1 MVPELQDIF
10 WRVVGGAIKVLYY
23 LVIASVALFI
33 FALVG
38 YFLTVV
44 LPWFLKVVVPIA
56 WP

>member
-1 MVPELQDIF
+1 VVPELQDIF
-10 WRVVGGAIKVLYY
+10 WRVVGGAIKGLYY
-23 LVIASVALFI
+23 LVIAYVALSI

-44 LPWFLKVVVPIA
+44 LPWFLRVVVPMA